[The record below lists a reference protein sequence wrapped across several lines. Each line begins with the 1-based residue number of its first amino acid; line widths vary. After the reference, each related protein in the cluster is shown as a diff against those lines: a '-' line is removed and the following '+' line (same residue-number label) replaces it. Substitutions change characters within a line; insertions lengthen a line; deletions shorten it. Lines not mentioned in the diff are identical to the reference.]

1 LELIRRII
9 IKHPESLYTPTDVK
23 KVREELIKSQKGID
37 PILNEP
43 FSEVQVLDHDHTTQ
57 HVRAALNRNT
67 NAFEGLVFNAYK
79 RCLKWMTDKPL
90 PEILRGLAVYLEQD
104 YSKNPYHPDWIKR
117 VTIDFNK
124 LKESSKDSV
133 LIELGSPCGKNALER
148 KKNFSKALM
157 TRKFSYNQI
166 MDLIKKFK

>member
-1 LELIRRII
+1 MTD
-9 IKHPESLYTPTDVK
+9 SLYTPSDVK
-23 KVREELIKSQKGID
+23 KVRESLSVKQNGVD
-37 PILNEP
+37 PILNET

-57 HVRAALNRNT
+57 HVRAVLNRNT

-104 YSKNPYHPDWIKR
+104 YSQNPYHPDWIKR

-124 LKESSKDSV
+124 LKESSKDFV
-133 LIELGSPCGKNALER
+133 LIELGSACGKNALER

-166 MDLIKKFK
+166 MDLIKKFR

>member
-1 LELIRRII
+1 MTD
-9 IKHPESLYTPTDVK
+9 SLYTPADVK
-23 KVREELIKSQKGID
+23 KVRESLAVKQKGID
-37 PILNEP
+37 PILNET
-43 FSEVQVLDHDHTTQ
+43 FSDVQVLDHDHTTQ
-57 HVRAALNRNT
+57 HVRAVLNRNT

-104 YSKNPYHPDWIKR
+104 YSQNPYHPDWLKR

-133 LIELGSPCGKNALER
+133 LIELGTSCGKNALER

-157 TRKFSYNQI
+157 TRKFSYNEI
-166 MDLIKKFK
+166 MELIKKFR